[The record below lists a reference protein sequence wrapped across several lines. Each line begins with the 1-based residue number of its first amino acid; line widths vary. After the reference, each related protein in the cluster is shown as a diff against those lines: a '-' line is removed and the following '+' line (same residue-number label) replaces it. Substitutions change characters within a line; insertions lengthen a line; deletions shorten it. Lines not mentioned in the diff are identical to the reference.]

1 MLMKLFTAAVI
12 ATGTSAALL
21 STGCARN
28 GDKPYGLTGD
38 AVRPALQ
45 KELAERQRWTDDKG
59 RYHPEWRD
67 STWAPAGYP
76 KGRGPS
82 GT

>member
-1 MLMKLFTAAVI
+1 MLRKLFTVVFLAAVSLTTLV
-12 ATGTSAALL
+12 A
-21 STGCARN
+21 TGCASNTDRP
-28 GDKPYGLTGD
+28 DALTGD
-38 AVRPALQ
+38 RTTTNDNW
-45 KELAERQRWTDDKG
+45 RYTDDKG

-82 GT
+82 GS